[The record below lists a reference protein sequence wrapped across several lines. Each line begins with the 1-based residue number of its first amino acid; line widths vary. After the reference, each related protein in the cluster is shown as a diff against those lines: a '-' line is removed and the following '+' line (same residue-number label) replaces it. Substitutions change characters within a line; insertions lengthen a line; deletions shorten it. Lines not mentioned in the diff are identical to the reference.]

1 MTDEVRAAIDE
12 VRAWAL
18 AQFGW
23 THVELEVDAQGSDVA
38 LRGTVAALRLVDRIR
53 AACPTIAIDAS
64 GVDVLRSG
72 VFREVGACSLY
83 RRPDREDQLATQL
96 DLGDGPVE
104 LLARERG
111 ASLVRA
117 CDGTVGW
124 TRTPLGNVVPRPT
137 FAVPDALD
145 EAAIARAFG
154 AWVDVPYVLGGTRM
168 SGVDCSGLVQRL
180 LAGAGLRMPR
190 HSTDQIAIDPQPG
203 VALAIGTVIAI
214 WSDDEAPCHVGLA
227 VGEGRVVHASRSRA
241 KVVLEE
247 ATHFVGRARKVEHV
261 GVDALLRL
269 QARAKDEPDLLAAL
283 R

>member
-1 MTDEVRAAIDE
+1 MIDEVRAAIDD

-23 THVELEVDAQGSDVA
+23 THVELHAVAQGSGVA
-38 LRGTVAALRLVDRIR
+38 LHGTVAALRLVDRIR
-53 AACPTIAIDAS
+53 EACPGIAIDGS
-64 GVDVLRSG
+64 DVDVLRSG
-72 VFREVGACSLY
+72 VFRSVGECALF

-96 DLGDGPVE
+96 DQAAVEVLASEGD
-104 LLARERG
+104 

-124 TRTPLGNVVPRPT
+124 TRAPLGELVARPS
-137 FAVPDALD
+137 FAVPDVFD
-145 EAAIARAFG
+145 EAAITRAFA
-154 AWVDVPYVLGGTRM
+154 AWIDVPYVLGGTRM

-180 LAGAGLRMPR
+180 LGGAALRMPR

-203 VALAIGTVIAI
+203 IAEAIGTVLAI

-241 KVVLEE
+241 RVVLE
-247 ATHFVGRARKVEHV
+247 TTTQFVGRARKVEHV
-261 GVDALLRL
+261 GVAALLRL